1 VVPATGTAYV
11 GIDLAWGN
19 RARTGLAVSA
29 PDGRLL
35 ASCSVRSDDEIIGFV
50 RRHAPGDLV
59 AAIDA
64 PLIVRNANGRRDC
77 EAQVQRM
84 FGRYGAGPYPT
95 NLANPAFAG
104 GTRAGRLCAA
114 LDLDMCVDSPASRR
128 AVEVYP
134 HPAMVV
140 LLDLDRVIPYK
151 NKNGRTVDSLREA
164 FLQLLSLMEARI
176 ADLQLPSS
184 ARWLVLREIAVG
196 AKRKVDLA
204 RIEDEVDAI
213 FCAHLA
219 HRWHRDARVGN
230 DVFGDDA
237 GGAIVVPRS

>member
-1 VVPATGTAYV
+1 
-11 GIDLAWGN
+11 
-19 RARTGLAVSA
+19 
-29 PDGRLL
+29 
-35 ASCSVRSDDEIIGFV
+35 
-50 RRHAPGDLV
+50 
-59 AAIDA
+59 
-64 PLIVRNANGRRDC
+64 
-77 EAQVQRM
+77 
-84 FGRYGAGPYPT
+84 
-95 NLANPAFAG
+95 
-104 GTRAGRLCAA
+104 
-114 LDLDMCVDSPASRR
+114 MCVDSPASRR

-151 NKNGRTVDSLREA
+151 SKKGRTVDSLREA
-164 FLQLLSLMEARI
+164 FLQLLSLTEARI
-176 ADLQLPSS
+176 ADLQLASS
-184 ARWLVLREIAVG
+184 SRWRELREIAVG

>member
-1 VVPATGTAYV
+1 M
-11 GIDLAWGN
+11 
-19 RARTGLAVSA
+19 S
-29 PDGRLL
+29 
-35 ASCSVRSDDEIIGFV
+35 S
-50 RRHAPGDLV
+50 
-59 AAIDA
+59 
-64 PLIVRNANGRRDC
+64 
-77 EAQVQRM
+77 
-84 FGRYGAGPYPT
+84 
-95 NLANPAFAG
+95 
-104 GTRAGRLCAA
+104 

-151 NKNGRTVDSLREA
+151 SKKGRTVDSLREA
-164 FLQLLSLMEARI
+164 FLQLLSLTEARI
-176 ADLQLPSS
+176 ADLQLASS
-184 ARWLVLREIAVG
+184 SRWRELREIAVG

>member
-1 VVPATGTAYV
+1 
-11 GIDLAWGN
+11 
-19 RARTGLAVSA
+19 
-29 PDGRLL
+29 
-35 ASCSVRSDDEIIGFV
+35 
-50 RRHAPGDLV
+50 
-59 AAIDA
+59 
-64 PLIVRNANGRRDC
+64 
-77 EAQVQRM
+77 
-84 FGRYGAGPYPT
+84 
-95 NLANPAFAG
+95 
-104 GTRAGRLCAA
+104 
-114 LDLDMCVDSPASRR
+114 
-128 AVEVYP
+128 
-134 HPAMVV
+134 V

-184 ARWLVLREIAVG
+184 SRWLVLREIAVG